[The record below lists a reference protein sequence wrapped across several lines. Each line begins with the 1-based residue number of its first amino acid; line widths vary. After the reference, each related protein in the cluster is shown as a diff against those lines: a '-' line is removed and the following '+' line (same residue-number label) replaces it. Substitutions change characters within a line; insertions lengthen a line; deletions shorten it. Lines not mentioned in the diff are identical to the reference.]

1 MFTFR
6 KMTQGFAVGLLAL
19 FAANQA
25 NSQTVSQ
32 LILPWQEPQERDPAD
47 VVRIMGEIKQK
58 EPSRDLNIL
67 WVWGIDQFHDR
78 WKFSHEYSWAMDRFC
93 YDLLPHVPRV
103 TITPVYYWPTQEQ
116 WDKAD
121 LAVFYLWP
129 SHDGASGFSNGTEP
143 EGDIRSV
150 WDYDTIDAY
159 QKRGGALI
167 FLHLAVMEIGN
178 GVELAKRIGL
188 SWAKGVEGVGTTTS
202 GGVVTMNLT
211 DAGKKSDI
219 FKDFPAK
226 FDLHDELYWPLA
238 GDESEISILVTA
250 EGSKGMGQADRYPQD
265 GPPELDGVQRPVAWT
280 KQVGKGKV
288 FATILGHNWF
298 AFNDPYYRL
307 MLFRAMAWTMDES
320 VEPFLPLVNMHL
332 QD

>member
-129 SHDGASGFSNGTEP
+129 SHDGASGFKNGTEP

-250 EGSKGMGQADRYPQD
+250 QGSKGMGQADRYPQD

>member
-1 MFTFR
+1 MSTFR
-6 KMTQGFAVGLLAL
+6 TMRWGVALGLLAI
-19 FAANQA
+19 FAAGQA
-25 NSQTVSQ
+25 SSQTVST
-32 LILPWQEPQERDPAD
+32 LILPWQGPQERDPAD
-47 VVRIMGEIKQK
+47 VERIIGEIEQK

-103 TITPVYYWPTQEQ
+103 TITPVYYWPSQEQ

-129 SHDGASGFSNGTEP
+129 ASDGASGFKNGTEP

-150 WDYDTIDAY
+150 WDYDTMDAY

-167 FLHLAVMEIGN
+167 FLHLAVMEPGN

-250 EGSKGMGQADRYPQD
+250 EGSKGMGQLDRYPQD

-288 FATILGHNWF
+288 FGTILGHNWF
-298 AFNDPYYRL
+298 AFNDPYYRI
-307 MLFRAMAWTMDES
+307 MLFRAMAWTLDES
-320 VEPFLPLVNMHL
+320 AEPFLPLVNVHL

>member
-1 MFTFR
+1 MFTLR
-6 KMTQGFAVGLLAL
+6 MMSRGFAIGLLAL
-19 FAANQA
+19 FAANHA
-25 NSQTVSQ
+25 SSQTVAQ

-47 VVRIMGEIKQK
+47 VARIMGPIEQS

-103 TITPVYYWPTQEQ
+103 TITPVYYWPSQEQ

-129 SHDGASGFSNGTEP
+129 SHDGASGFNNGTEP

-159 QKRGGALI
+159 QERGGALI
-167 FLHLAVMEIGN
+167 FLHLAVMEMGN

-238 GDESEISILVTA
+238 GDESEISILLTA
-250 EGSKGMGQADRYPQD
+250 QGSKGMGQADRYPQD

>member
-1 MFTFR
+1 MFSYRTISGGIAA
-6 KMTQGFAVGLLAL
+6 GFLVL
-19 FAANQA
+19 FAAGLA
-25 NSQTVSQ
+25 SGQTRSS
-32 LILPWQEPQERDPAD
+32 LILPWQAPQERDSAE
-47 VVRIMGEIKQK
+47 VTRIMGPITQK

-67 WVWGIDQFHDR
+67 WVWGIDQYHDW

-103 TITPVYYWPTQEQ
+103 TITPVYYFPSKEQ
-116 WDKAD
+116 WEKAD
-121 LAVFYLWP
+121 LVVFYLWP
-129 SHDGASGFSNGTEP
+129 RRDGLTFFDHGTEP
-143 EGDIRSV
+143 EGDPRSV

-167 FLHLAVMEIGN
+167 FLHLAVMEGT
-178 GVELAKRIGL
+178 GVDLAKRIGL
-188 SWAKGVEGVGTTTS
+188 AWAQGIEGRADTIS

-219 FKDFPAK
+219 FKGFPAH
-226 FDLHDELYWPLA
+226 FDLHDELYWPLV
-238 GDESEISILVTA
+238 GDRSEISILLTA
-250 EGSKGMGQADRYPQD
+250 EGSNGMAPADRYPQD
-265 GPPELDGVQRPVAWT
+265 KPPKLDGVQRPVAWT

-288 FATILGHNWF
+288 FGTILGHNWF
-298 AFNDPYYRL
+298 AFNDPYFRI
-307 MLFRAMAWTMDES
+307 MLFRAMAWTLDES